1 MKEFFTKH
9 PIATFFCVDAIVTGV
24 VEVVKIIKG
33 GPKTVYIERNDE
45 NTAELDEP
53 EETIEEEGS

>member
-1 MKEFFTKH
+1 MKEFFKEH

-24 VEVVKIIKG
+24 VKIVEIIRR
-33 GPKTVYIERNDE
+33 PTVYIEKNDE

-53 EETIEEEGS
+53 EEIIEDEGS

>member
-24 VEVVKIIKG
+24 VEVVKIIR
-33 GPKTVYIERNDE
+33 GPKTVYIERNDD

-53 EETIEEEGS
+53 E